1 MKFFA
6 AMRSFS
12 AYSAFLNRVLPPH
25 GMHDI
30 IGRVNAAEGLFKT
43 DRAEQVALDNLDI
56 GTLGQEGLCLHAIA
70 HQEEE
75 LDVLLY
81 QLGNKPP
88 ADETASAENED
99 PIMISERRCQ
109 HNLV

>member
-1 MKFFA
+1 VKI
-6 AMRSFS
+6 SG
-12 AYSAFLNRVLPPH
+12 PP
-25 GMHDI
+25 I
-30 IGRVNAAEGLFKT
+30 SK
-43 DRAEQVALDNLDI
+43 
-56 GTLGQEGLCLHAIA
+56 
-70 HQEEE
+70 E